1 MTIACRKV
9 FSDHHLRIIYYCFCA
24 MLHVLLFICGC
35 VRLLPVEYSLRTVPT
50 NSKVCLRGL
59 LNMREKKIL
68 ASVIGIQKQNGSNH
82 AFFEDN

>member
-9 FSDHHLRIIYYCFCA
+9 CGSLSTYYRLLFYA
-24 MLHVLLFICGC
+24 MLHVLLCICGC

-50 NSKVCLRGL
+50 NSKLCLRGL

-68 ASVIGIQKQNGSNH
+68 ASVIGIQEENW
-82 AFFEDN
+82 E